1 MTDQQKNELR
11 ALIDAYA
18 DCVAHSQQIP
28 AACVKTELDKRIS
41 EIPAPAEQAGAAAV
55 ITSPQTSPA
64 T

>member
-1 MTDQQKNELR
+1 MNDARKNELR

-18 DCVAHSQQIP
+18 NCVARSQQIP
-28 AACVKTELDKRIS
+28 AACVKVEIDKLIS

-55 ITSPQTSPA
+55 ITSQTSPA